1 MRVFNWSIREKVYK
15 MLTIVVVCYH
25 SSVEFLGCLETLFK
39 DTSARD
45 YRVVAVNNSTDDAA
59 EVSAICDRFGV
70 TMVQNAENVGYGRA
84 CNIGARRL
92 LDSRY
97 TLFLNPDVR
106 FAPQALRRMIAT
118 ADAHPDIVALGPL
131 QSGRDGRVRGKRR
144 SVGQAQTFGAPLRD
158 GDCSG
163 AVVDTGFISG
173 GALMVRTDVF
183 LRIGGFDERIFLFHE
198 DDDLCLRLAEQGR
211 LAYATDIV
219 VDHRYGSSTP
229 RTDELTRVR
238 SWHLGFS
245 RVYVIRKHHGRLAA
259 MMSVLHA
266 VLKFL
271 SPEMVSARGRIKARA
286 FFDGTRTALLKTDLS
301 ASAVSI

>member
-1 MRVFNWSIREKVYK
+1 VALAERFKE
-15 MLTIVVVCYH
+15 MLTIVVVCYQ
-25 SSVEFLGCLETLFK
+25 SAGEFLGCLETVFK
-39 DTSARD
+39 EKAAQDF
-45 YRVVAVNNSTDDAA
+45 RVVAVNNSQVDSA
-59 EVSAICDRFGV
+59 EIAAICDRFGV
-70 TMVQNAENVGYGRA
+70 TMIQNAENVGYGRG
-84 CNIGARRL
+84 CNIGARRMR
-92 LDSRY
+92 DSRY

-106 FAPQALRRMIAT
+106 FAPQSLRRMVEI

-144 SVGQAQTFGAPLRD
+144 SVGQGPTFGAPLRD

-198 DDDLCLRLAEQGR
+198 DDDLCLRLARHGR

-245 RVYVIRKHHGRLAA
+245 RVYVIRKHHGRRAA
-259 MMSVLHA
+259 LISLLHA

-271 SPEMVSARGRIKARA
+271 SPEMISARGRIKARA
-286 FFDGTRTALLKTDLS
+286 FFDGTRTALWKTDLS

>member
-1 MRVFNWSIREKVYK
+1 
-15 MLTIVVVCYH
+15 MLSIVVVCYH
-25 SSVEFLGCLETLFK
+25 SASEFLGCLETLFK
-39 DTSARD
+39 EDTAQG
-45 YRVVAVNNSTDDAA
+45 YQVVAVNNSQDDSDAI
-59 EVSAICDRFGV
+59 SAICDRFGV
-70 TMVQNAENVGYGRA
+70 TMIQNAENVGYGGA
-84 CNIGARRL
+84 CNIGARRMQ
-92 LDSRY
+92 DSRY

-106 FAPQALRRMIAT
+106 FAPQALRRMVET

-144 SVGQAQTFGAPLRD
+144 AVGQAQTFGAPLRD

-173 GALMVRTDVF
+173 GSLMVRTDVF
-183 LRIGGFDERIFLFHE
+183 LRLGGFDERIFLFHE
-198 DDDLCLRLAEQGR
+198 DDDLCLRLAQHGR

-245 RVYVIRKHHGRLAA
+245 RVYVIRKHHGRTAA
-259 MMSVLHA
+259 LISSLHA

-286 FFDGTRTALLKTDLS
+286 FFDGTRTALWKADLS
-301 ASAVSI
+301 ASAVSL

>member
-1 MRVFNWSIREKVYK
+1 

-25 SSVEFLGCLETLFK
+25 SAAEFLGCLEAVFK
-39 DTSARD
+39 DDTAQE
-45 YRVVAVNNSTDDAA
+45 YRVVAVNNSQDDSDAI
-59 EVSAICDRFGV
+59 SSICDRFGV
-70 TMVQNAENVGYGRA
+70 TMIQNAENVGYGRA
-84 CNIGARRL
+84 CNIGARRMH
-92 LDSRY
+92 DSRY

-106 FAPQALRRMIAT
+106 FAPQALRRMVET

-144 SVGQAQTFGAPLRD
+144 AVGQTQTFGAPLRD
-158 GDCSG
+158 ADRSG

-183 LRIGGFDERIFLFHE
+183 LRLGGFDERIFLFHE
-198 DDDLCLRLAEQGR
+198 DDDLCLRLAQQGR

-259 MMSVLHA
+259 MASVLHA

-271 SPEMVSARGRIKARA
+271 SPEMISARGRIKARA
-286 FFDGTRTALLKTDLS
+286 FFDGTRTALWKADLS
-301 ASAVSI
+301 APVVSI